1 MIFALTVLVVI
12 GIVVPPV
19 VTLIQTSLLVG
30 AGPGR
35 AGRLSFESYT
45 NILRSPAFAGLV
57 GTTFEFALGSCVVGL
72 FLGGALG
79 WLTERTNAPFKQLVY
94 AASFVSFA
102 VPGILRA
109 VGWIFLLGPRTGTLN
124 DVFRWLAHTDRV
136 LFDVFSMPSM
146 VLIEG
151 TFWIPVVFLLM
162 SASFRSMDPSL
173 EEAAIMSGSTVMQ
186 TLRRITLRLVLP
198 AVLSAMLLMFIRSI
212 QAFEV
217 PLVLGVPSKIYVL
230 TTEVYLSMQSRV
242 IPEYS
247 TPSAYGVLLFAFLL
261 ACVWVYGRFTSQASR
276 FVTVTG
282 KGFRPRQLDL
292 GRGRWLA
299 GGFILLVVT
308 VQFLPVVELL
318 AASFLR
324 SLGSTQ
330 LTTGNYTL
338 VLNSPAILQSLA
350 NSFVIAS
357 VSATVVVLMASLV
370 AWCMVRGQVPGR
382 ALLDQLASLPLV
394 FSGVV
399 LGLAVLILYVR
410 SPIPV
415 YGTVWILVVAYV
427 TAFLPYGLRYAHP
440 GLLQIAPEL
449 EESGHMSGAQWLQ
462 VFRKIVLPLLLPALF
477 AAWVFVFLIS
487 LRELSAAALLYTA
500 QSPVIATKMLD
511 LWQNGNVNQVSA
523 FGSIVSALSI
533 TLAIAA
539 YQVVRRQGLR
549 T

>member
-1 MIFALTVLVVI
+1 
-12 GIVVPPV
+12 
-19 VTLIQTSLLVG
+19 
-30 AGPGR
+30 
-35 AGRLSFESYT
+35 
-45 NILRSPAFAGLV
+45 
-57 GTTFEFALGSCVVGL
+57 
-72 FLGGALG
+72 
-79 WLTERTNAPFKQLVY
+79 
-94 AASFVSFA
+94 
-102 VPGILRA
+102 
-109 VGWIFLLGPRTGTLN
+109 
-124 DVFRWLAHTDRV
+124 
-136 LFDVFSMPSM
+136 
-146 VLIEG
+146 
-151 TFWIPVVFLLM
+151 
-162 SASFRSMDPSL
+162 MDPSL
-173 EEAAIMSGSTVMQ
+173 EEAAIMSGSSLMQ
-186 TLRRITLRLVLP
+186 TLRRVTLRLVLP
-198 AVLSAMLLMFIRSI
+198 ALLSAMLLMFIRSI

-217 PLVLGVPSKIYVL
+217 PLVLGVPSKIYVM
-230 TTEVYLSMQSRV
+230 TTEVYISMQSRV

-261 ACVWVYGRFTSQASR
+261 ACIWIYARVTSGASR

-282 KGFRPRQLDL
+282 KGFRPRQMEL

-299 GGFILLVVT
+299 GLFILLVVT
-308 VQFLPVVELL
+308 VQFLPVIELV

-324 SLGSTQ
+324 SLGSMQ
-330 LTTGNYTL
+330 LTTL
-338 VLNSPAILQSLA
+338 VMSSPAIIQSLL
-350 NSFVIAS
+350 NSFLIAA
-357 VSATVVVLMASLV
+357 VSASVVVLLAAVV
-370 AWCMVRGQVPGR
+370 AWCMIRGRVPGR
-382 ALLDQLASLPLV
+382 GLLDQLASLPLV

-415 YGTVWILVVAYV
+415 YGTVWILVIAYV

-449 EESGHMSGAQWLQ
+449 EESGQMSGGQWLQ
-462 VFRKIVLPLLLPALF
+462 VFRKIVIPLLIPALF

-523 FGSIVSALSI
+523 FGAIVSVISI
-533 TLAIAA
+533 TMAIAA